1 MAGVESA
8 LPWLGALAL
17 VALLLLLAVYWPLR
31 LDVSARAKGEADG
44 RFMVA
49 GGASLSFVSLTFV
62 WARGIRPELKLLVF
76 GRKWRF
82 RPRPSER
89 PRPAAEPAKEQPSTD
104 AWGRVDPLKLLLKLV
119 SERRHLR
126 LRYLVLDLAY
136 GFRDPLLTGRLVGAI
151 SALSGVLPRVIEIR
165 QRPRWDFED
174 GWEVALDGRAFV
186 KPWLVLLET
195 AAYVVRQMAGA
206 GAPSPT
212 RRVGLGRKDHD
223 RSEQEPPTRKTGEA
237 GAR

>member
-1 MAGVESA
+1 MAWAYDA

-17 VALLLLLAVYWPLR
+17 ALLLLLLAVYWPLR
-31 LDVSARAKGEADG
+31 LDISARAKGEADG
-44 RFMVA
+44 RFVVA
-49 GGASLSFVSLTFV
+49 GGASLSFLSLAFV
-62 WARGIRPELKLLVF
+62 WTRGVRPELKLFVF
-76 GRKWRF
+76 GHKWRF
-82 RPRPSER
+82 RPRPR
-89 PRPAAEPAKEQPSTD
+89 QRDVPEPEQAQEPSSD

-136 GFRDPLLTGRLVGAI
+136 GFRDPLITGRLVGAI
-151 SALSGVLPRVIEIR
+151 SALSGVLPAPIEIR

-195 AAYVVRQMAGA
+195 AAYVVRQMLGHERHEDRRHRRESADGRAGHFQERDDRRRAAA
-206 GAPSPT
+206 G
-212 RRVGLGRKDHD
+212 R
-223 RSEQEPPTRKTGEA
+223 
-237 GAR
+237 